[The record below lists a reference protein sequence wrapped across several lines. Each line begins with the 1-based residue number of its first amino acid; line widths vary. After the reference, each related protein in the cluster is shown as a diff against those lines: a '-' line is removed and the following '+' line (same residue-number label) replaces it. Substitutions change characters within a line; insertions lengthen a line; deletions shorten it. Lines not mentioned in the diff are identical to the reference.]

1 MSKTTKSEKWFG
13 KKQKDLT
20 KDELLEFWRLDEIHK
35 KLLKKDREIEK
46 YKRVY
51 VNTNNR
57 LIEKDKQILILEKA
71 LELAVADKCKFE
83 NALLST
89 SLGFIN
95 GKVAVPKKEQWY
107 LEKAKEMMKSE

>member
-20 KDELLEFWRLDEIHK
+20 KDELLEFWRLDEMHK

-51 VNTNNR
+51 ANTNNR
-57 LIEKDKQILILEKA
+57 LIEKEKQLAITEKA
-71 LELAVADKCKFE
+71 LELAVEELDDAKDMLRDAGKNDWANTLDTSADYFK
-83 NALLST
+83 T
-89 SLGFIN
+89 
-95 GKVAVPKKEQWY
+95 
-107 LEKAKEMMKSE
+107 KAKEMKSE